1 MRKKIMA
8 CVFGLLF
15 VLAATAW
22 GTQVSAV
29 AVRPNITD
37 AQLKYLGSPEPEMD
51 IIGTNF
57 GATQGTKNIQID
69 GTLITSLPGWSVI
82 HWSNTTVTVQA
93 KDIIPWEHIYKIALT
108 NGGTV
113 ISNVLSKRFLYTI
126 DGIQPTSGL
135 VNSTV
140 KVYIWDLPVAPG
152 GLVLKLGSVNFTI
165 LTWGSPIKAKVP
177 PALPGTYPVYLQK
190 GSDIVSKKVNFTVIK
205 LIKPPLTP
213 VEKK

>member
-1 MRKKIMA
+1 MQKKIMA
-8 CVFGLLF
+8 CFLGLLF
-15 VLAATAW
+15 VLAVTAW
-22 GTQVSAV
+22 GTQAGSV

-37 AQLKYLGSPEPEMD
+37 AKLKYLGSPEPEMD
-51 IIGTNF
+51 IIGMNF
-57 GATQGTKNIQID
+57 GATQGTKNIKVD
-69 GTLITSLPGWSVI
+69 GTLITSLPGWSMI

-93 KDIIPWEHIYKIALT
+93 KNIIPWEHIYKIALT
-108 NGGTV
+108 DGGTI

-140 KVYIWDLPVAPG
+140 SVYIWNLPAAPG

-165 LTWGSPIKAKVP
+165 LSWGSPIKAKVP
-177 PALPGTYPVYLQK
+177 AALPGTYSVYLLK
-190 GSDIVSKKVNFTVIK
+190 GSDIVSNKVNFTVIK